1 MMSKKKRS
9 AGERPSHA
17 EQEAELAKRAEQQ
30 PDVEAK
36 KSGNTTLEDAKRA
49 IEAVTSNHR

>member
-1 MMSKKKRS
+1 MSKRK

-17 EQEAELAKRAEQQ
+17 EQEAELARRAEQQ

-36 KSGNTTLEDAKRA
+36 KSGDTTIEEAMAA
-49 IEAVTSNHR
+49 IDRVSTSTDLA